1 MITII
6 QFAIV
11 LIVVVVFF
19 FVTLFIGFWM
29 GRNTL
34 EKKVFINNKT
44 GGQPLFEEDPYADAQ
59 TRREKS
65 EGSL

>member
-6 QFAIV
+6 QFAVALAFI
-11 LIVVVVFF
+11 IVFF
-19 FVTLFIGFWM
+19 FVVLFVGFWM

-44 GGQPLFEEDPYADAQ
+44 GGQPLFEEDKYADAMRNDKN
-59 TRREKS
+59 T
-65 EGSL
+65 GSL

>member
-6 QFAIV
+6 QFAVALIIV
-11 LIVVVVFF
+11 IVFF

-44 GGQPLFEEDPYADAQ
+44 GGQPLFEEDPYADAL
-59 TRREKS
+59 RREKS